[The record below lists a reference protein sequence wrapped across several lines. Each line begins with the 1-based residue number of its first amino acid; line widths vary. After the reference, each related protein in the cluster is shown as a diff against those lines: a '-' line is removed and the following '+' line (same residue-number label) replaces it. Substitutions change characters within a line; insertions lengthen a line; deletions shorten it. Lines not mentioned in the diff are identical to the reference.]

1 MAIAKR
7 VESQS
12 YTAGMSLQSRFRF
25 SCARLASGWERNVV
39 VSIDPAGDIVDVATD
54 DVVTSARLISGA
66 AICGMPNVH
75 SHAFQ
80 RAMAGLA
87 ESRGGKRDSF
97 WTWRE
102 RMYSLANA
110 LTPELLNAIAAQL
123 YVDLI
128 KAGYTS
134 VCEFHYLHHI
144 GTAPRAASQ
153 ALIDAA
159 ATSGIALT
167 LLPTFYERA
176 GFDQKAPTEQ
186 QRKFV
191 LNPEEFMRL
200 IADLRNVAENSP
212 QLTIGVALHSLRA
225 VSRDSMRLV
234 LDSLAADVP
243 VHIHIAEQLA
253 EIESCK
259 KHLGTTPIRWL
270 LDNADVGARWCLVH
284 ATHAMTEEITAI
296 AKSDACVCLCPTTE
310 ANLGDGVFDAK
321 SFSAQGGKYAIGSD
335 SHVSVAPAEE
345 LRWLEYQQRLL
356 RRERNVLPESSQQST
371 GELLWD
377 QTARAGAHS
386 SARRSGVLAVGSRA
400 DIVVLDTNLPV
411 FASRDQDETLDTFIF
426 AADAQAVR
434 DVMVGG
440 RWLVQE
446 RKHFAETAIAS
457 GYRRAVAKVR
467 EAMR

>member
-1 MAIAKR
+1 MCR
-7 VESQS
+7 ERQS

-25 SCARLASGWERNVV
+25 SCARLVDGWHRNVV
-39 VSIDPAGDIVDVATD
+39 VSIDPAGDIVDITTE

-110 LTPELLNAIAAQL
+110 LTPDLLNAIAAQL
-123 YVDLI
+123 YVELI
-128 KAGYTS
+128 KSGYTS

-144 GTAPRAASQ
+144 GSAPLQGSQ

-159 ATSGIALT
+159 VTSGIALT
-167 LLPTFYERA
+167 LLPTLYERA
-176 GFDQKAPTEQ
+176 GFDQQGPTEL

-191 LNPEEFMRL
+191 LKVDEFL
-200 IADLRNVAENSP
+200 KLVEHLRAASESST
-212 QLTIGVALHSLRA
+212 QLAIGTAFHSLRA
-225 VSRDSMRLV
+225 VSRASMRSV
-234 LDSLAADVP
+234 LEAIPAAVP

-253 EIESCK
+253 EVESCK

-270 LDNADVGARWCLVH
+270 LDNAEINARWCLVH
-284 ATHAMTEEITAI
+284 ATHAAADEATAV
-296 AKSDACVCLCPTTE
+296 ANSGACVCLCPTTE
-310 ANLGDGVFDAK
+310 GNLGDGVFDTK
-321 SFSAQGGKYAIGSD
+321 MFGAQGGTYAIGSD
-335 SHVSVAPAEE
+335 SHVSVTPTEE
-345 LRWLEYQQRLL
+345 LRWLEYQQRLA
-356 RRERNVLPESSQQST
+356 RRERNVLTEVAQQST
-371 GELLWD
+371 GEFLWER
-377 QTARAGAHS
+377 TARAGAHS
-386 SARRSGVLAVGSRA
+386 SARSAGTLAVGSKA
-400 DIVVLDTNLPV
+400 DILVLDTNLPV
-411 FASRDQDETLDTFIF
+411 FAGREPDEMLDTFIF
-426 AADAQAVR
+426 ATTSEAVR

-457 GYRRAVAKVR
+457 GYRRAMTKIR